1 MEMDFLK
8 GARIIK
14 KHEQFFFKRKIPL
27 ENFRL
32 KKGRY
37 SFQMVYYCGKVTA
50 EVLRKEKVDQSE
62 AELFQGCATSV
73 KIPFIVK

>member
-1 MEMDFLK
+1 MDFLK

-32 KKGRY
+32 KKGQY

-50 EVLRKEKVDQSE
+50 DELKEEAIDQWE
-62 AELFQGCATSV
+62 AKLFQGCATSV